1 MMPEVILYLGLG
13 FIGTIL
19 ILGIG
24 FLMLKFYE
32 LRTTKKIVKETS
44 RTILGISSVAIKY
57 FQCLENLERM
67 DGEET
72 LKGLKELGDEI
83 TEVFND
89 LKDSA
94 E

>member
-13 FIGTIL
+13 CIGTIL
-19 ILGIG
+19 VLGIG

-32 LRTTKKIVKETS
+32 LRTTKKIVDETS
-44 RTILGISSVAIKY
+44 KTILGISSVAIKY

-67 DGEET
+67 DDEKA
-72 LKGLKELGDEI
+72 LKGLKELSDEI
-83 TEVFND
+83 TDVFND
-89 LKDSA
+89 LKNSA